1 MDCCTGDIINLGCYQ
16 SCDLVQIGINAPAT
30 GTYTIELM
38 PDGRRIF
45 STDNILNNP
54 LIFSNGFGEDGISVF
69 KIIKPDGTYLS
80 IDGDNC
86 FQIENSIA
94 LNPALAN
101 VEIDPVDCPTL
112 CELIEASS
120 AAEIV
125 ECFTPEIEA
134 AVAELICTPGG
145 TCEYDVYF
153 NGNLKGSITVSNC
166 ENINIILAE

>member
-16 SCDLVQIGINAPAT
+16 SCDIVQIGINAPAT
-30 GTYTIELM
+30 GTYIIELV

-45 STDNILNNP
+45 STENTIASP

-94 LNPALAN
+94 LVPELRNTN
-101 VEIDPVDCPTL
+101 VIP
-112 CELIEASS
+112 I
-120 AAEIV
+120 
-125 ECFTPEIEA
+125 
-134 AVAELICTPGG
+134 PGG
-145 TCEYDVYF
+145 SCEYDVYVNGVF
-153 NGNLKGSITVSNC
+153 NQSVTLVNCEDLTITVP
-166 ENINIILAE
+166 